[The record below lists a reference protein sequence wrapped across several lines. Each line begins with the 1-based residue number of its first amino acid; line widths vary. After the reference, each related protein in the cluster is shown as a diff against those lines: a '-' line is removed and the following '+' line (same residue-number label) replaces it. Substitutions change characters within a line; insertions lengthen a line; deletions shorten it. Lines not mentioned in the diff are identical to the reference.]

1 MNETD
6 KNWFDKKAEWIWSLG
21 RVGYIPI
28 YHSFWGALL
37 GLPLF
42 ALFFM
47 LGWRAYLIAY
57 LAILALGLLVSWR
70 SLVFYGSPKQDDRVI
85 IDKTFGYLT
94 AMFLA
99 PQYSFLKM
107 PFLWG
112 FFIFLLID
120 MFKPWYV
127 GKIHEKNGSIYI
139 MLDDFL
145 NGLTTCFIMW
155 LIAAVHYLF
164 VEPHILPAIFAR

>member
-1 MNETD
+1 
-6 KNWFDKKAEWIWSLG
+6 
-21 RVGYIPI
+21 
-28 YHSFWGALL
+28 
-37 GLPLF
+37 
-42 ALFFM
+42 M
-47 LGWRAYLIAY
+47 LGWKAYLIGY
-57 LAILALGLLVSWR
+57 LVILALGWLVSSR
-70 SLVFYGSPKQDDRVI
+70 SLTYYGSPKQDDRVI

-112 FFIFLLID
+112 FFIFLVID

-127 GKIHEKNGSIYI
+127 GKIHNKNGSIYI

-145 NGLTTCFIMW
+145 NGISTCFILW
-155 LIAAVHYLF
+155 LVATIHYFFLEPRIWPALF
-164 VEPHILPAIFAR
+164 VR